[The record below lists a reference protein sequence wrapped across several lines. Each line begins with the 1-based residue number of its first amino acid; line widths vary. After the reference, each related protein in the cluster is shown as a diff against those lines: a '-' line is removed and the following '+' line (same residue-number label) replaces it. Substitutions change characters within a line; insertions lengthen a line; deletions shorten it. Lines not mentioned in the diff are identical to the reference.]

1 MHPLWNKTCHMPVAG
16 SLMFKRNAF
25 LSVPY
30 TTVAKVNRVS
40 LSLRPWRYL
49 GSFDVQKGDGPIR
62 HQIYVP
68 VILPGKLM
76 ARTQFARATSK
87 RFVEHLNTISGPNR
101 RPHTLEIPQ
110 SIRLAC
116 YPGGLAW
123 RGHFSTILPRFPSGG
138 RPACAR
144 STEDLWQWQNP
155 SLRFQCRPRM
165 GRWLKLFVTSN
176 SKQ

>member
-1 MHPLWNKTCHMPVAG
+1 MFSYEPPMYHMPVAG

-49 GSFDVQKGDGPIR
+49 GFFDVQKGGGPIR

-87 RFVEHLNTISGPNR
+87 RFVEHTTSGPNR

-110 SIRLAC
+110 SIRLAR
-116 YPGGLAW
+116 YPDGPAW
-123 RGHFSTILPRFPSGG
+123 RGHNSTILPRFPSGG
-138 RPACAR
+138 RPARAR
-144 STEDLWQWQNP
+144 STEDIYDI
-155 SLRFQCRPRM
+155 LRPAAR
-165 GRWLKLFVTSN
+165 KN
-176 SKQ
+176 K